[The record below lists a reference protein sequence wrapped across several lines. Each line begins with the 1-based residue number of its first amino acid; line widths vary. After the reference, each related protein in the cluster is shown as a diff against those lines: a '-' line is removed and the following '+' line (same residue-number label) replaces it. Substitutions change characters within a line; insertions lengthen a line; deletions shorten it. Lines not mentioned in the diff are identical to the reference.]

1 METGEFS
8 SRSIKCP
15 LFRPLIYK
23 RNSYMKK
30 SLLAYLSLFLLAAVA
45 VISQSCS
52 FIKDDLEDCPAGL
65 YVRFVYD
72 YNTAR
77 ADLFKDHVGFVHL
90 FVYNEQGKLVADRTV
105 ANTDE
110 DAPLQNYGYA
120 IHFDD
125 GQLPPGRYRLQA
137 IAFQKHYDDALAT
150 PGAKYRHNSPDLS
163 HELLVE
169 LDHDIQKLEGSDKYP
184 VSNVAP
190 LDTLWHTLKVSA
202 NPPTDGVVTPPL
214 QKTSKPYSIYPLED
228 QYVEVANGLATY
240 ATVSLIRDTKHI
252 NILLRQ
258 IDDPD
263 NISHADFDVAI
274 ADRSKSLA
282 HDNAPASDLMLHYT
296 PYQKWTT
303 HFDGITSVVEYDDTD
318 SRATA
323 LQRTAHYNLMCNRI
337 IHSDNANEAAC
348 LTIVNKKTGA
358 KVVEINLA
366 SMLAEARIAYDAY
379 HYSEQEYLDRE
390 YDYHLHFFLKG
401 DTWEYCDISI
411 NTLSWSKRIQK
422 IEL

>member
-1 METGEFS
+1 MKHF
-8 SRSIKCP
+8 
-15 LFRPLIYK
+15 LIF
-23 RNSYMKK
+23 
-30 SLLAYLSLFLLAAVA
+30 LLSLSC
-45 VISQSCS
+45 ISCS
-52 FIKDDLEDCPAGL
+52 LIKDDLSDCPSGL

-77 ADLFKDHVGFVHL
+77 ADLFKDHVGYVRL
-90 FVYNEQGKLVADRTV
+90 FVYNETGNLVAERTV
-105 ANTDE
+105 ANSDDE
-110 DAPLQNYGYA
+110 APLQNYGYT
-120 IHFDD
+120 IHFED

-150 PGAKYRHNSPDLS
+150 KGAKYRYDDPSMS

-169 LDHDIQKLEGSDKYP
+169 LDHELDKIQGTEKYP
-184 VSNVAP
+184 VNNIAP
-190 LDTLWHTLKVSA
+190 LDTLWHTLKVSSLA
-202 NPPTDGVVTPPL
+202 PTDGVSTPPL
-214 QKTSKPYSIYPLED
+214 QKTTKPYSIYPLED
-228 QYVEVANGLATY
+228 QYVEVADGLATY
-240 ATVSLIRDTKHI
+240 ATVSMIRDTKHI

-263 NISHADFDVAI
+263 NISHADFDVSI
-274 ADRSKSLA
+274 ADRNKSVA
-282 HDNAPASDLMLHYT
+282 HDNELASDLMLHYT

-303 HFDGITSVVEYDDTD
+303 RFDGITSVVERDGDTR
-318 SRATA
+318 STA
-323 LQRTAHYNLMCNRI
+323 LQRTAHYNLMCNRL
-337 IHSDNANEAAC
+337 IHSNDADKAAC

-401 DTWEYCDISI
+401 DSWEYCDITI
-411 NTLSWSKRIQK
+411 NTLSWSKRVSK